1 MANIGL
7 SAVPVA
13 LLDSV
18 QRIAEVYQMSIIKGL
33 SGSTDNRKDV
43 LLVSPSGERE
53 MISRI
58 ELRDNYVSLDDKRIS
73 IIKLSYEI
81 KYTVMRVNSIDCVA
95 LKAPKNGSNVFIR
108 EDGSSVKPGNV
119 LVMPLSS
126 VGGMYVNMGSA
137 AEIDPRVFKKLYV
150 IKSIAPA
157 VYKHVESRVN
167 SNNNSKNR
175 SFTDEIDSSAVGYDF
190 GEF

>member
-73 IIKLSYEI
+73 IIKLSYGDR
-81 KYTVMRVNSIDCVA
+81 K
-95 LKAPKNGSNVFIR
+95 
-108 EDGSSVKPGNV
+108 SVV
-119 LVMPLSS
+119 
-126 VGGMYVNMGSA
+126 
-137 AEIDPRVFKKLYV
+137 
-150 IKSIAPA
+150 
-157 VYKHVESRVN
+157 
-167 SNNNSKNR
+167 
-175 SFTDEIDSSAVGYDF
+175 
-190 GEF
+190 